1 MYDEDVNLFQESLK
15 KLKSLK
21 INSPIIMKLLI
32 VCVTIFSFYLMQLTA
47 SNVDFNETEKY
58 PTFVIV
64 TLFRNKAHT
73 LPYFF
78 TYLEQLDY
86 PKSRITLW

>member
-1 MYDEDVNLFQESLK
+1 
-15 KLKSLK
+15 
-21 INSPIIMKLLI
+21 MKLLVV
-32 VCVTIFSFYLMQLTA
+32 VCAIICSFYTTPIIA
-47 SNVDFNETEKY
+47 SNAEYNETEKY

-86 PKSRITLW
+86 PKERITLW

>member
-1 MYDEDVNLFQESLK
+1 M
-15 KLKSLK
+15 K
-21 INSPIIMKLLI
+21 IVRLTINMKLQLMCLI
-32 VCVTIFSFYLMQLTA
+32 VCGVCLTQSIA
-47 SNVDFNETEKY
+47 SINVETNETEKY

-73 LPYFF
+73 LPYYF

-86 PKSRITLW
+86 PKERITLW

>member
-1 MYDEDVNLFQESLK
+1 
-15 KLKSLK
+15 
-21 INSPIIMKLLI
+21 MKLLLMCVI
-32 VCVTIFSFYLMQLTA
+32 VCSFYVTQLIA
-47 SNVDFNETEKY
+47 SNVDSNETEKY

-86 PKSRITLW
+86 PKERITLW